1 MPMPEIEHAIECMP
15 AVRDLQKRVRE
26 LEAFAR
32 WVAIVASNGNGAE
45 DFELIAEQARGMSIK
60 GD

>member
-1 MPMPEIEHAIECMP
+1 MSEIKRALECRVE
-15 AVRDLQKRVRE
+15 VRDLQKRVRE

-32 WVAIVASNGNGAE
+32 WVSIMAARGAVAD
-45 DFELIAEQARGMSIK
+45 DFELIAEQARLILK

>member
-1 MPMPEIEHAIECMP
+1 MPEIERAVECMP
-15 AVRDLQKRVRE
+15 AVRDLQKRVLE

-32 WVAIVASNGNGAE
+32 WVASVTARGEVAD
-45 DFELIAEQARGMSIK
+45 DFAFNSIAERARLILK

>member
-1 MPMPEIEHAIECMP
+1 MPMPEIEHAIEYMP
-15 AVRDLQKRVRE
+15 EVRDLQKRVRE

-32 WVAIVASNGNGAE
+32 WVALVAATGIGSDQIAKRAV
-45 DFELIAEQARGMSIK
+45 LILK

>member
-1 MPMPEIEHAIECMP
+1 MPEIEHAVECMP
-15 AVRDLQKRVRE
+15 EVRDLQKRVRE

-32 WVAIVASNGNGAE
+32 WVAIVAVHGEGVQ
-45 DFELIAEQARGMSIK
+45 DLVLIADQAREILNK

>member
-1 MPMPEIEHAIECMP
+1 MSEIKRALECRVE
-15 AVRDLQKRVRE
+15 VRDLQKRVRE

-32 WVAIVASNGNGAE
+32 WVASITARGEVAD
-45 DFELIAEQARGMSIK
+45 DFAFALIAERAILILK

>member
-1 MPMPEIEHAIECMP
+1 MSEIERAIECMP
-15 AVRDLQKRVRE
+15 AVRDLQKRVRD

-32 WVAIVASNGNGAE
+32 WVAIFAAHGQGAD
-45 DFELIAEQARGMSIK
+45 DFKLIAEQAREISNK

>member
-1 MPMPEIEHAIECMP
+1 MSEIKRAVEWMP

-26 LEAFAR
+26 LEQFAR
-32 WVAIVASNGNGAE
+32 WVAIFAAHGEGAD
-45 DFELIAEQARGMSIK
+45 DFGLLAEQAREILNK